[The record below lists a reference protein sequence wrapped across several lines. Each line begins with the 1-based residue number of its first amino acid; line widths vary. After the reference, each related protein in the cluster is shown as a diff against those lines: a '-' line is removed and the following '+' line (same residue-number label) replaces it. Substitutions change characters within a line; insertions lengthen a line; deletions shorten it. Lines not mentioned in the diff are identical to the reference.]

1 MPNHIWRPNKRAW
14 FVQKKKNLAWDFNLV
29 VGTLCLL
36 FSHSL
41 MSSHPSFRSIILLE
55 DSYANRVQEMRWFS
69 RSTWNSGFCVPK
81 AQAAEQK
88 LEVKLKSAECPSGM
102 GRGVKGRAGAVQQL
116 LILDKCEM
124 PTVAF
129 HALLGD
135 RLNEAWLCVSL
146 ILLQACSWST
156 DQCLSVDDYLANGS
170 PPPSIPCISMALFNC
185 SGSSSHHL

>member
-1 MPNHIWRPNKRAW
+1 MPKHIWKKTKQKNLICPT
-14 FVQKKKNLAWDFNLV
+14 KKKNLAWDFNLV

-41 MSSHPSFRSIILLE
+41 MSSRPFFRSIILLE

-102 GRGVKGRAGAVQQL
+102 GRGVKGSAGAVQQL

-146 ILLQACSWST
+146 ILLQACSCST
-156 DQCLSVDDYLANGS
+156 DQCLSVDD
-170 PPPSIPCISMALFNC
+170 
-185 SGSSSHHL
+185 